1 MRVLSTVPWTLR
13 RMSRDYIVLLLLLVV
28 PIVLISLFS
37 YLMGNVMTDSGT
49 LLFHDTAQ
57 QMIMSFQLFAGSV
70 VMSYLY
76 YDLFTEKRMRIF
88 TLPFNKSLYAF
99 SIMLCGTV
107 YSVILGVLLM
117 SYAQFVLGVVWEHWL
132 WTIYN
137 LLLLSMVS
145 SIVSLILMFSVRSFK
160 IAERLTE
167 LYGVGFIV
175 LAGLFFP
182 MPDNAVMNFL
192 GSYGNPLM
200 LSDGAVTAMAD
211 GKVGEAWLHANLL
224 AAAIVV
230 LFPLMLLLGRRK
242 MR

>member
-13 RMSRDYIVLLLLLVV
+13 RMSRDYLVLLLLLGV
-28 PIVLISLFS
+28 PIVLLSLFS
-37 YLMGNVMTDSGT
+37 YLMGNAMAESGR

-57 QMIMSFQLFAGSV
+57 QMIMSFQLFSGSV

-107 YSVILGVLLM
+107 YSLVLGVLLM
-117 SYAQFVLGVVWEHWL
+117 TYAQLVLGVVWEHWV
-132 WTIYN
+132 WMSYN
-137 LLLLSMVS
+137 LLLLSVVS

-160 IAERLTE
+160 TAERLTE
-167 LYGVGFIV
+167 IYGVGFIV

-192 GSYGNPLM
+192 GSYGNPLT
-200 LSDGAVTAMAD
+200 LSDGAVTAMAN
-211 GKVGEAWLHANLL
+211 GEAGEAWLQANVL
-224 AAAIVV
+224 AAASLV